1 MLRCP
6 YNRVVSKKEALA
18 ASKGEKTPPDL
29 KESFNGGPIVVPED
43 IKYGLLYN
51 LEMNSSL
58 QCVLVTYVLE
68 DLGPFFL

>member
-1 MLRCP
+1 LLRCL
-6 YNRVVSKKEALA
+6 YNKVIYKKEALA

-43 IKYGLLYN
+43 IKYGVLYN

-58 QCVLVTYVLE
+58 
-68 DLGPFFL
+68 